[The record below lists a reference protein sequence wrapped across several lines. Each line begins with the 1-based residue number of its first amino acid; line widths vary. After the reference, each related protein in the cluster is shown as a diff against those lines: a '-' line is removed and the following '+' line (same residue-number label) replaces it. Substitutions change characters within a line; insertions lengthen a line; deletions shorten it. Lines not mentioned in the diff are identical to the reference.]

1 MFIISETNVSGYTAM
16 RTETNN
22 IRDIYDIVLNVT
34 NDDTEAKLATET
46 AGIMSFGEQVERSKY
61 KLECIRNL

>member
-1 MFIISETNVSGYTAM
+1 MFIVSEANAVM

-22 IRDIYDIVLNVT
+22 IRDIYDIVLNIT
-34 NDDTEAKLATET
+34 NDETEAKWATET
-46 AGIMSFGEQVERSKY
+46 AGMMSFGEQAKRNKY